1 MKRIIKRVKRAIYA
15 QAIKRN
21 EFMLKLLDISWP
33 LIEHLIKYY
42 CANDDNQNLHHWA
55 IEIHAFLPQV
65 KRLKSSNKL
74 PSQSFLYEHLY
85 VASGDCVLDWYKGV
99 CVEEHLEWPADT
111 NQMEAFIE
119 NYCYWLCSQL
129 SHTGRV
135 NAYSVEIELQ
145 KLKYEAQNYL
155 I

>member
-42 CANDDNQNLHHWA
+42 CATDDSPNLHHWA
-55 IEIHAFLPQV
+55 TEIYAFIPEV
-65 KRLKSSNKL
+65 KRLKGSNKL

-85 VASGDCVLDWYKGV
+85 VASGDCVLDRYKGV
-99 CVEEHLEWPADT
+99 CTVEHLDWPADT

-119 NYCYWLCSQL
+119 SYCYWLCSEL
-129 SHTGRV
+129 SHKG
-135 NAYSVEIELQ
+135 SVSSRQVSNQLET
-145 KLKYEAQNYL
+145 LKQDALEYL